1 MGTVRIISGELK
13 GRVIPF
19 SNKKYGNADITTQ
32 KVKGAL
38 FSAIGEYLDGMIF
51 IDLFGCSGQI
61 GFEALS
67 RGASKVVINEIDRER
82 FGFIRNFS
90 GALPDA
96 SRLMLL
102 NRTADSALRYCGAS
116 SINADICFMDPPYVK
131 KEKNAG
137 LYDELLLKAAESG
150 ALKEDGLVAIQHAS
164 ILHIEETIH
173 GFTRIDAK
181 KYGSTSLSYYR
192 KMSS

>member
-1 MGTVRIISGELK
+1 MNTVRIISGELK

-19 SNKKYGNADITTQ
+19 SNRKYGNADITPQ

-38 FSAIGEYLDGMIF
+38 FSALGEYLDGLTF

-67 RGASKVVINEIDRER
+67 RGARPVIINESERER
-82 FGFIRNFS
+82 FGFIREYS
-90 GALPDA
+90 LSLPDA
-96 SRLMLL
+96 SGLVLL
-102 NRTADSALRYCGAS
+102 NRTAESALRYCGTS
-116 SINADICFMDPPYVK
+116 SRHADICFMDPPYVK
-131 KEKNAG
+131 KGNNTE
-137 LYDELLLKAAESG
+137 LYDNLVLKAHESG
-150 ALKEDGLVAIQHAS
+150 ALKENGLIVIQHS
-164 ILHIEETIH
+164 SMCVPEETIH

-192 KMSS
+192 NM